1 MAKTATAEK
10 EAKKTTKKKATVKK
24 AAKTGK
30 PIIISTGIADLGDIN
45 LALQTCREVG
55 NDNIILLKCVSEYP
69 TPYAEL
75 NLKTI
80 QNMPQTFEC
89 VVGLSDHSMG
99 EAVDIAGVTLGAQ
112 VIEKHLTLKR
122 SDGGPDASFSMEPD
136 EYRRMV
142 ESVRNVELA
151 FGKVTYELTDK
162 QKNSKGRSRSLYVVE
177 DIKKGEVFSE
187 HNMKSIRPG
196 YGIHTKYWNDIL
208 GKKAKCDLKKG
219 TAMRWEYVE

>member
-1 MAKTATAEK
+1 M
-10 EAKKTTKKKATVKK
+10 
-24 AAKTGK
+24 
-30 PIIISTGIADLGDIN
+30 P
-45 LALQTCREVG
+45 RVG

-151 FGKVTYELTDK
+151 FGE
-162 QKNSKGRSRSLYVVE
+162 
-177 DIKKGEVFSE
+177 
-187 HNMKSIRPG
+187 G
-196 YGIHTKYWNDIL
+196 YY
-208 GKKAKCDLKKG
+208 
-219 TAMRWEYVE
+219 